1 MKLREAGMQDISQIK
16 EMYKDIVSEMEKN
29 DIYIWDEI
37 YPCEFLEE
45 DIKKKQFYILV
56 NDKGEMLSGF
66 ALNSLHEGEK
76 SIIWE
81 KENADVRYIDRL
93 GVHVKHLRKGIG
105 LLTLK
110 EAISLTKRL
119 GGEYLRLFVVDNNF
133 PAIMLYEKAGFK
145 KREGIYE
152 EKIDSDLS
160 FKEYGYEVKT
170 I

>member
-1 MKLREAGMQDISQIK
+1 M
-16 EMYKDIVSEMEKN
+16 
-29 DIYIWDEI
+29 
-37 YPCEFLEE
+37 
-45 DIKKKQFYILV
+45 
-56 NDKGEMLSGF
+56 
-66 ALNSLHEGEK
+66 
-76 SIIWE
+76 
-81 KENADVRYIDRL
+81 
-93 GVHVKHLRKGIG
+93 RKGIG

-110 EAISLTKRL
+110 EAISLTKQL